1 MALLDLVVP
10 LFADKKDM
18 SRVMYNASG
27 VIDDGRVWRIL
38 CDREGPKTLLEAKDD
53 GADKRL
59 VRMHGE
65 ERFQAVDV
73 DWRNE
78 LEEVQMMTNCHVS
91 YRIVQFI
98 GRS

>member
-1 MALLDLVVP
+1 MLDLVVP
-10 LFADKKDM
+10 LFMDKKDM
-18 SRVMYNASG
+18 SRVLYNTSR
-27 VIDDGRVWRIL
+27 VIDNGRAWRVL
-38 CDREGPKTLLEAKDD
+38 RDREGPKSLLEAEDD

-59 VRMHGE
+59 VRMRGE
-65 ERFQAVDV
+65 EGFQAVNV

-78 LEEVQMMTNCHVS
+78 LEEVRMKTNCHMS

>member
-10 LFADKKDM
+10 LFTDKKDM
-18 SRVMYNASG
+18 SRVLYNVSG
-27 VIDDGRVWRIL
+27 VIDDGRVWRVL
-38 CDREGPKTLLEAKDD
+38 RDPEGPKSLLETKDD

-59 VRMHGE
+59 VRMRGE
-65 ERFQAVDV
+65 EGFQAVDV
-73 DWRNE
+73 DWRNK
-78 LEEVQMMTNCHVS
+78 LEDVQMKTNPRVS

>member
-1 MALLDLVVP
+1 
-10 LFADKKDM
+10 M
-18 SRVMYNASG
+18 SRVLYNMSG
-27 VIDDGRVWRIL
+27 VIDNGGVWRVL
-38 CDREGPKTLLEAKDD
+38 RDREGPKTLSETEDD
-53 GADKRL
+53 GVDKCL

-65 ERFQAVDV
+65 EGFQAVNV

-78 LEEVQMMTNCHVS
+78 LEEVRMIMNRHVS

>member
-1 MALLDLVVP
+1 
-10 LFADKKDM
+10 M

-27 VIDDGRVWRIL
+27 VIDDGRAWRVL
-38 CDREGPKTLLEAKDD
+38 CDCERPKPLLEAEDD
-53 GADKRL
+53 GVDECL
-59 VRMHGE
+59 VRMCGE
-65 ERFQAVDV
+65 EGFQAVDV

-78 LEEVQMMTNCHVS
+78 LEEVRMKTNRCVS

>member
-1 MALLDLVVP
+1 MLDLVVP
-10 LFADKKDM
+10 LFVDKKDM
-18 SRVMYNASG
+18 SRVLYNTSG
-27 VIDDGRVWRIL
+27 VIDDGRVWRVL
-38 CDREGPKTLLEAKDD
+38 HDHEGPKPLSEAEDD

-65 ERFQAVDV
+65 EGFQAVDV

-78 LEEVQMMTNCHVS
+78 LEEVQMKTNCCMS

>member
-1 MALLDLVVP
+1 M
-10 LFADKKDM
+10 DKKDM
-18 SRVMYNASG
+18 SRVLYNMSG
-27 VIDDGRVWRIL
+27 VIDNGGVWRVL
-38 CDREGPKTLLEAKDD
+38 CDREGPKTLSETEDD
-53 GADKRL
+53 GVDKCL

-65 ERFQAVDV
+65 EGFQAVNV

-78 LEEVQMMTNCHVS
+78 LEEVQMIMNRHVS